1 MNPLSS
7 LLLAANEY
15 RLLNYQFPV
24 LFEGEDG
31 LNIPSQWLFALGII
45 AAAIAIGVLFANSM
59 RLKDYGWKIS
69 LILVTLGLSLFLVLF
84 GEYKLGVDLKGGSI
98 LVYEI
103 DKKET
108 ASLHPEGRSDDWSMN
123 SLVQVIRD
131 RINPDGLKEIVV
143 RPFGP
148 AQIEV
153 IVPETDQREVDRI
166 KELITTGGAL
176 QFMVVASESRD
187 TELIEVAREQAGLK
201 RIEDRLKRDVTDSSG
216 ERLGY
221 WATLGRETKHQEGG
235 SLAPFRDLSTLA
247 EGVIRDSR
255 SGEIIDLT
263 LQQRG
268 EFSQGASSN
277 FQAFLDQRK
286 IRDVDVLLLYDAAYD
301 LRGEDLRSATTG
313 RDQSLRPC
321 IFFTMKGEGITKMG
335 TLTQENLRRKL
346 AIVFDNVLLSAPV
359 IQSRIDER
367 GEITGQFT
375 EEEVQFIVDI
385 LKSGSMPVVLYK
397 NPISENQIG
406 SILGQDT
413 IEKGSWSVV
422 FALGAVLVFLILYY
436 RVAGVVA
443 SFALTLNL
451 LLTVGIMVLI
461 RAPLT
466 LPGLAG
472 LVLTVAM
479 SVDANVLISERMREE
494 LAKGAALRMAI
505 RNGFDKALS
514 AIIDGNLTTFLT
526 ALVLYVIGTDQIRGF
541 GTTLMLG
548 NITSMFTAIFV
559 ARVIFEVGERTRWI
573 KSLTMTNLFPNP
585 NIDWVKYFGP
595 ATIASLVLLVIG
607 VVATG
612 ARGKGL
618 FDTDLLGGTS
628 VTFILKEPTP
638 EDVVRKKLD
647 ATFGKLVDEKTKARI
662 DHNVYELTME
672 GQPPGT
678 VYKVDSSF
686 EEVQQLQEKVREA
699 LRLESG
705 ADGLKTFQM
714 EIGALTES
722 TAAAPADEPATTSA
736 DKPMEKTPEAT
747 AEKPETTPAASPD
760 ERPAGAPA
768 EKSTDKAAEESA
780 EKNAARPDPKESE
793 SPCQATAESQV
804 ESDQA
809 AKGQPAE
816 TPPAKAEAPAA
827 SSASESTAPAAETT
841 HAAPAATAAPGTA
854 PAESPAA
861 APPAEP
867 AATTK
872 AELKFPG
879 APIGGLALKERVVA
893 SAKAV
898 INQDLDVEVTTP
910 EWGGLDKSELDN
922 SEYENWTVS
931 LPVDKAQAEQVLKHA
946 EDQLERDVIWQTSSK
961 IGGQVSVDTR
971 FKAMT
976 ALIVSMLGIV
986 AYLWFR
992 FQKVAWGL
1000 ATIAALAHDALMML
1014 TAIAVSYWLAG
1025 ALGFLGVEEF
1035 KISLT
1040 VVAAF
1045 LTLLGYSANDT
1056 IVIFDRLREIR
1067 GKSPVI
1073 TRQMLN
1079 EAVNQTFT
1087 RNVILAGITL
1097 TTVLILYIF
1106 GGPGIHAFAFALL
1119 IGVISGC
1126 YTTLIIAAP
1135 LLLWLMGRTAPE
1147 VVGKSI
1153 SREERAASPNG
1164 GAGVTTGTLPKPSKT
1179 A

>member
-1 MNPLSS
+1 MNAFSS

-15 RLLNYQFPV
+15 RLINFQFPV
-24 LFEGEDG
+24 LFEGDDG
-31 LNIPSQWLFALGII
+31 LNIPSQWLVALGII
-45 AAAIAIGVLFANSM
+45 AAAIAIGVFFANSM

-187 TELIEVAREQAGLK
+187 TELIEVAQEQAARK
-201 RIEDRLKRDVTDSSG
+201 RIEDRLKRDVTDSAG
-216 ERLGY
+216 ERRGY
-221 WATLGRETKHQEGG
+221 WATLGRETKHQQGG

-255 SGEIIDLT
+255 SGEIIELT
-263 LQQRG
+263 PAQRG
-268 EFSQGASSN
+268 TFSQEGASSI

-286 IRDVDVLLLYDAAYD
+286 IRDVDVLLVYDAAYD

-321 IFFTMKGEGITKMG
+321 IFFTMKGEGISKMG

-375 EEEVQFIVDI
+375 EAEVQFIVDI

-397 NPISENQIG
+397 APISENQIG

-422 FALGAVLVFLILYY
+422 FALGAVLAFLIVYY
-436 RVAGVVA
+436 RFAGLVA

-494 LAKGAALRMAI
+494 LLKGATLRMAI

-559 ARVIFEVGERTRWI
+559 ARVIFEVAERTRLI
-573 KSLTMTNLFPNP
+573 KTLTMTNLLPNP
-585 NIDWVKYFGP
+585 KVDWVRFFGP

-628 VTFILKEPTP
+628 VTFILKEATP
-638 EDVVRKKLD
+638 EEIVRRKLD
-647 ATFGKLVDEKTKARI
+647 TAFSQLVDAKTKARI

-686 EEVQQLQEKVREA
+686 DEVELLQEKVREA
-699 LRLESG
+699 LKLENG
-705 ADGLKTFQM
+705 QDGLKTFQM
-714 EIGALTES
+714 EIGALTETESS
-722 TAAAPADEPATTSA
+722 TPPTLKPAARSPLELPA
-736 DKPMEKTPEAT
+736 KT
-747 AEKPETTPAASPD
+747 PETTPPAATD
-760 ERPAGAPA
+760 TKPAETPADKPEETPAEAPA
-768 EKSTDKAAEESA
+768 EKPATPPADAEKKDGETPCQVAAEEQRA
-780 EKNAARPDPKESE
+780 DEK
-793 SPCQATAESQV
+793 
-804 ESDQA
+804 
-809 AKGQPAE
+809 PAE
-816 TPPAKAEAPAA
+816 TPPAKPEGAEPSAA
-827 SSASESTAPAAETT
+827 KAPAAETPPASAT
-841 HAAPAATAAPGTA
+841 TPPAAETPVAPATTPAAPTTEA
-854 PAESPAA
+854 PAPA
-861 APPAEP
+861 P

-872 AELKFPG
+872 AEVKFPG
-879 APIGGLALKERVVA
+879 APIGGLALRERIEA
-893 SAKAV
+893 SGKTV
-898 INQDLDVEVTTP
+898 LNQDIDVEVTHP
-910 EWGGLDKSELDN
+910 EWNGLDN
-922 SEYENWTVS
+922 IEYENWTVT
-931 LPVDKAQAEQVLKHA
+931 LPVDKAQAEQVLKNA
-946 EDQLERDVIWQTSSK
+946 QQQLASDVIWQTSSK

-971 FKAMT
+971 LKAIT
-976 ALIVSMLGIV
+976 ALVVSMLGIV

-1014 TAIAVSYWLAG
+1014 TAIAVSYWLA
-1025 ALGFLGVEEF
+1025 APLGFLGIEEF

-1073 TRQMLN
+1073 TREMLN

-1147 VVGKSI
+1147 VVGTSA

-1164 GAGVTTGTLPKPSKT
+1164 GAGVTAGTLSKPTRMS
-1179 A
+1179 